1 MNIAMP
7 WLKHYDL
14 GVPKN
19 YNYKNVPLNEL
30 LEESERRNPYKTA
43 IIYNDNTITYAEL
56 KQMTD
61 SFALALQK
69 QGVEPGDRIMLS
81 LPNIPETVIAY
92 YGILKAGGIIV
103 NSNPLFTEHELEYM
117 LNDSGAT
124 KVVTFDFMYQKF
136 LNLMPRTQL
145 EKIIIAPLG
154 DFAPDSGEVIL
165 FRDMLQEVEKPIKVS
180 IDPKEDTAILQYTG
194 GTTGR
199 PKGVM
204 LTHFNLIANATQI
217 AGFSRATAD
226 DIFLSAIPFFHVYG
240 MTTSMNI
247 PIMYGATF
255 VPYPFPRDTEGLIKA
270 IAKYKP
276 TLFYAVPTMYAA
288 INAFPG
294 VENYDL
300 TSIRLCVSG
309 GAALADNLR
318 NTFESLTGC
327 KMREALGMTEATT
340 GCSCSPCVGMRKEGV
355 GIPFPD
361 EIMATI
367 DADGNFLP
375 PGEAG
380 ELVIKGPNVMKGYW
394 NDEEATQNAFVGDG
408 SWVRTGDVVQMDED
422 GYFRVIDRLKDVI
435 ISSGYNVYSL
445 EVENVLYQNDKVLEA
460 AVIGIPDPIKGE
472 IVKAFIAPK
481 PDTVISE
488 AEIIKLCE
496 EHLAPY
502 KVPRQIE
509 FLPELPKSNVGKIL
523 KRELKAHI

>member
-1 MNIAMP
+1 MNIGMP

-19 YNYKNVPLNEL
+19 YIYKNVPLYEL
-30 LEESERRNPYKTA
+30 LEASAQRNPYKTA
-43 IIYNDNTITYAEL
+43 IIYNDNTITYYEL
-56 KQMTD
+56 NQMTD
-61 SFALALQK
+61 SFAVSLQK
-69 QGVEPGDRIMLS
+69 QGVKAGDRVMLS

-92 YGILKAGGIIV
+92 YGVLKMGGIIV
-103 NSNPLFTEHELEYM
+103 NSNPLFTEHELEFM
-117 LNDSGAT
+117 LNDSGAIR
-124 KVVTFDFMYQKF
+124 VVTFDFMYQKF
-136 LNLMPRTQL
+136 LNLMPKTKVG
-145 EKIIIAPLG
+145 KIIIAPLG
-154 DFAPDSGEVIL
+154 DFTPDSDTAIL
-165 FRDMLQEVEKPIKVS
+165 FKDMLQETDKPSRPTIN
-180 IDPKEDTAILQYTG
+180 PKEDTAILQYTG
-194 GTTGR
+194 GTTGS

-204 LTHFNLIANATQI
+204 LTHSNLIANATQI
-217 AGFSRATAD
+217 AGFSRATAED
-226 DIFLSAIPFFHVYG
+226 VFISAIPFFHVYG

-255 VPYPFPRDTEGLIKA
+255 IPYPFPRDTEGLIKT

-288 INAFPG
+288 INSFPG
-294 VENYDL
+294 VGNYDL
-300 TSIRLCVSG
+300 SSIRLCISG
-309 GAALADNLR
+309 GAALPDNIR
-318 NTFESLTGC
+318 NTFEKMTGC

-340 GCSCSPCVGMRKEGV
+340 GCSCSPCMGMRKDGV

-375 PGEAG
+375 SGEAG
-380 ELVIKGPNVMKGYW
+380 ELVIKGPNIMKGYW
-394 NDEEATQNAFVGDG
+394 NNEEATKNAFVGDG
-408 SWVRTGDVVQMDED
+408 TWVRTGDVVEMDAD

-435 ISSGYNVYSL
+435 ITSGYNVYSL
-445 EVENVLYQNDKVLEA
+445 EVENVLYLNDKVLEA

-481 PDTVISE
+481 PGEKINEED
-488 AEIIKLCE
+488 IIKLCQ

-523 KRELKAHI
+523 KRELR